1 MAKKDKP
8 KKDPLERLRNKLE
21 KAGLKLNKDGTR
33 IIGGEAG
40 SFGSREQLE
49 LAQQA
54 YERFGIES
62 NPFFDPRRVAYDPSV
77 KASPGSKAGRFIDLA
92 TGVYT
97 SGQGVASDELLELL
111 RARTGY
117 DIAYE
122 QEYRARASSFERQV
136 GVDEKG
142 EPIYETYT
150 PVAFRTPESFAAY
163 AAAARQ
169 NYLNPPEPADDEG
182 AGGEEEIGPQVPMG
196 LGSSGGTS
204 TGRAGGLPG
213 GRLSNLASTF
223 DTFDD
228 ETLTGIGDVAAN
240 LLQRRQAK
248 QAAQQSYGPYFAY
261 DDFFGE
267 EE

>member
-8 KKDPLERLRNKLE
+8 KKDSLERLANKLE
-21 KAGLKLNKDGTR
+21 KAGLKRSKDGSR
-33 IIGGEAG
+33 IVGGEAG

-97 SGQGVASDELLELL
+97 SGQGAASDELLELL

-117 DIAYE
+117 DLDYE
-122 QEYRARASSFERQV
+122 RQLRAEASSFERQT
-136 GVDEKG
+136 GVDAEG
-142 EPIYETYT
+142 NPTYETYT
-150 PVAFRTPESFAAY
+150 PVAYSTPESFAAY

-169 NYLNPPEPADDEG
+169 NYLNPPEPAEDET
-182 AGGEEEIGPQVPMG
+182 GEEEVGP
-196 LGSSGGTS
+196 
-204 TGRAGGLPG
+204 
-213 GRLSNLASTF
+213 
-223 DTFDD
+223 
-228 ETLTGIGDVAAN
+228 
-240 LLQRRQAK
+240 
-248 QAAQQSYGPYFAY
+248 
-261 DDFFGE
+261 
-267 EE
+267 

>member
-33 IIGGEAG
+33 IIGGGAG

-49 LAQQA
+49 LAQ
-54 YERFGIES
+54 
-62 NPFFDPRRVAYDPSV
+62 
-77 KASPGSKAGRFIDLA
+77 
-92 TGVYT
+92 
-97 SGQGVASDELLELL
+97 
-111 RARTGY
+111 
-117 DIAYE
+117 

-150 PVAFRTPESFAAY
+150 PVAFRTPESFTAY

-169 NYLNPPEPADDEG
+169 NYLNPPEPAEDDG
-182 AGGEEEIGPQVPMG
+182 AGGEEEIGPQVPLG
-196 LGSSGGTS
+196 LGSSGFASARRRGGASSLMATLDQFVDQDLGT
-204 TGRAGGLPG
+204 
-213 GRLSNLASTF
+213 LSDTTSQLLA
-223 DTFDD
+223 
-228 ETLTGIGDVAAN
+228 A
-240 LLQRRQAK
+240 RRRK
-248 QAAQQSYGPYFAY
+248 EAAQTFAGTYFNFE
-261 DDFFGE
+261 DFGGE

>member
-150 PVAFRTPESFAAY
+150 PVAFRTPESFTAY

-169 NYLNPPEPADDEG
+169 NYLNPPEPAEDEG
-182 AGGEEEIGPQVPMG
+182 AGEEEVGPQVPLG
-196 LGSSGGTS
+196 LGSSGFASGRGRGAGNLMATLDQFVDQDLGT
-204 TGRAGGLPG
+204 
-213 GRLSNLASTF
+213 LSDTTSQLLA
-223 DTFDD
+223 
-228 ETLTGIGDVAAN
+228 A
-240 LLQRRQAK
+240 RRRK
-248 QAAQQSYGPYFAY
+248 EAAQTFAGTYFNFE
-261 DDFFGE
+261 DFGGE

>member
-21 KAGLKLNKDGTR
+21 KAGLKLSKDGTR

-40 SFGSREQLE
+40 DFGTREQLA

-54 YERFGIES
+54 YEQFGIES

-169 NYLNPPEPADDEG
+169 NYLNPPEPAEDEG
-182 AGGEEEIGPQVPMG
+182 AGEEEIGPQVPLG
-196 LGSSGGTS
+196 LGSSGFASAGRRGGASSLMATLDQFVDQDLGT
-204 TGRAGGLPG
+204 
-213 GRLSNLASTF
+213 LSDTTSQLLA
-223 DTFDD
+223 
-228 ETLTGIGDVAAN
+228 A
-240 LLQRRQAK
+240 RRRK
-248 QAAQQSYGPYFAY
+248 EAAQTFAGTYFNFE
-261 DDFFGE
+261 DFGE
-267 EE
+267 VEE